1 MFEGF
6 AHLLPEP
13 TRLTRILDF
22 DIENRPESYWVVDRP
37 TARITAIA
45 SAWVGDH
52 DSMQVDLITAG
63 GGYEEYDRMLLSF
76 VERYNEADMVTGHYV
91 SRHDL
96 PIINGALYDRGLPLL
111 GPKLYCDTKTHMM
124 KKADVPATQEWL
136 LELLD
141 PQCPIGI
148 PLVKYHMSQ
157 RTWRDANFLS
167 PEGVKQTRIRVS
179 TDVHAHEHMRAA
191 MLDRNMLRPP
201 QVWNPGGG
209 LSESSLGRAESG
221 EAK

>member
-1 MFEGF
+1 MT
-6 AHLLPEP
+6 LLSKG
-13 TRLTRILDF
+13 RKLRILDL
-22 DIENRPESYWVVDRP
+22 DIENRPESYWVPDMP

-52 DSMQVDLITAG
+52 DSMRVDAITAG
-63 GGYEEYDRMLLSF
+63 GGYEEYDRMLLNF
-76 VERYNEADMVTGHYV
+76 VERYNKADMVTGHYI

-111 GPKLYCDTKTHMM
+111 GSKLYCDTRTHMM
-124 KKADVPATQEWL
+124 KKGDLPATQEWL

-157 RTWRDANFLS
+157 RMWRDANFLT
-167 PEGVKQTRIRVS
+167 PEGVKQTIVRVS
-179 TDVHAHEHMRAA
+179 TDVHAHEHMRQS
-191 MLDRNMLRPP
+191 MLDLGYLRAP
-201 QVWNPGGG
+201 QTWNPGGG
-209 LSESSLGRAESG
+209 EVLAGRTATG

>member
-1 MFEGF
+1 MQLLEGRS
-6 AHLLPEP
+6 L
-13 TRLTRILDF
+13 RILDF
-22 DIENRPESYWVVDRP
+22 DIENRPESYWAPDMP

-52 DSMQVDLITAG
+52 DSMRVDAITAG
-63 GGYEEYDRMLLSF
+63 GGYVEYDAMLSNF
-76 VERYNEADMVTGHYV
+76 VARYNAADMVTGHYIT
-91 SRHDL
+91 RHDL
-96 PIINGALYDRGLPLL
+96 PIINGALYDRNLPLL
-111 GPKLYCDTKTHMM
+111 GPKMYCDTKTHMM

-167 PEGVKQTRIRVS
+167 PSGVAQTKIRVS
-179 TDVHAHEHMRAA
+179 TDVHAHEHMRQA
-191 MLDRNMLRPP
+191 MLDRGMLRSPAI
-201 QVWNPGGG
+201 WNPGGG
-209 LSESSLGRAESG
+209 WSESSEGRHR
-221 EAK
+221 

>member
-1 MFEGF
+1 MRISTGPSRG
-6 AHLLPEP
+6 L
-13 TRLTRILDF
+13 RILDF
-22 DIENRPESYWVVDRP
+22 DIENRPESYWVPDMP

-63 GGYEEYDRMLLSF
+63 GGYAEYDQMLTNF
-76 VERYNEADMVTGHYV
+76 VERFNEADMVTGHFI

-111 GPKLYCDTKTHMM
+111 GSKRFHDTRTHMF

-141 PQCPIGI
+141 PKCPLGY
-148 PLVKYHMSQ
+148 PLIKYHMSQ
-157 RTWRDANFLS
+157 RMWRDANFLS
-167 PEGVKQTRIRVS
+167 PEGVEQTRIRVS

-191 MLDRNMLRPP
+191 MLGRGMLRPS

-209 LSESSLGRAESG
+209 FTSDAGRVETG
-221 EAK
+221 DNK

>member
-6 AHLLPEP
+6 THLLPVAERP
-13 TRLTRILDF
+13 TRILDF
-22 DIENRPESYWVVDRP
+22 DIENRPESYWAPDMP

-45 SAWVGDH
+45 SAWRGDH

-63 GGYEEYDRMLLSF
+63 GGYEEYDAMLMAF
-76 VERYNEADMVTGHYV
+76 VARYNEADMVTGHFI

-111 GPKLYCDTKTHMM
+111 GKKLYCDTKTHMM

-141 PQCPIGI
+141 PQCPLGI
-148 PLVKYHMSQ
+148 PLIKYHMSQ

-179 TDVHAHEHMRAA
+179 SDVHAHEHMRDS
-191 MLDRNMLRPP
+191 MLARNMLRQPTT
-201 QVWNPGGG
+201 WDPGGG
-209 LSESSLGRAESG
+209 FSEVSVGRSESG
-221 EAK
+221 ESK